1 MYPIFQIFLIDFEA
15 LHKEI
20 SDFWKTINLSELKL
34 KASSIYMTEEEISL
48 FRNFIEGME
57 LLNQFLA
64 DCEEDT
70 EKNIVLERFMDDYS
84 KINTFR
90 KVMESIRLRD
100 SLNKIEDHIE
110 KIISSEEDYAENFHK
125 IVEEVKRND

>member
-1 MYPIFQIFLIDFEA
+1 MYPIFEIFLIDFEA

-34 KASSIYMTEEEISL
+34 KASSIYITEEEISL

-57 LLNQFLA
+57 LLNQFLV

-90 KVMESIRLRD
+90 KVMESIQLRD

-110 KIISSEEDYAENFHK
+110 KIISSEENYTENFHK